1 MKTYTVV
8 EYEQEDFD
16 RVKSD
21 MKIERAV
28 ELLESLPRG
37 WFPYSMPCW
46 SGKVTSSDL
55 ENYEICCALDKAIER
70 LKECQEKNER
80 TAVD

>member
-21 MKIERAV
+21 MTIERAV

-70 LKECQEKNER
+70 LMEGDKEK
-80 TAVD
+80 